1 MPCYT
6 KYVVQA
12 DQIQLNVDMMNANP
26 RKREFASH
34 ENMQRLQY
42 GT

>member
-12 DQIQLNVDMMNANP
+12 DRIQLNVDMIDANP
-26 RKREFASH
+26 RKRESASR
-34 ENMQRLQY
+34 ENM
-42 GT
+42 

>member
-12 DQIQLNVDMMNANP
+12 DQIQLNVDIMDANP
-26 RKREFASH
+26 RKREFASR
-34 ENMQRLQY
+34 ENIQCLQC